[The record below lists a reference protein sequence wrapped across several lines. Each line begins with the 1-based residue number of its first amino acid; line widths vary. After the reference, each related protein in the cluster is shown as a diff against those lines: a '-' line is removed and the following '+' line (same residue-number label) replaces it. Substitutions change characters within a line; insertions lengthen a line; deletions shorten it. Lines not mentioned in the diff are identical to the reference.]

1 MRLKLDETIMILFL
15 VGTILVGFKI
25 IRDINSI
32 DFKTIIQQG
41 MSK

>member
-1 MRLKLDETIMILFL
+1 MRLKIDELIMIVFL
-15 VGTILVGFKI
+15 IGIIMVGFKVMH
-25 IRDINSI
+25 DINSI